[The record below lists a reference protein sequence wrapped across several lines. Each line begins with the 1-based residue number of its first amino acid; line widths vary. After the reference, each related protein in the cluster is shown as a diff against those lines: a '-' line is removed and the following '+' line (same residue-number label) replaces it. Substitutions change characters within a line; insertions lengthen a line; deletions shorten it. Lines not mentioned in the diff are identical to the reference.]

1 MSSGVS
7 QINFWQ
13 QEPLKT
19 AKEVLNKQ
27 ERESEQ
33 DRTDKG
39 TFLSYDVFLGLTI
52 FFGFFAIDHLYLRS
66 PMTFLAKIIVNI
78 LGLGVWWL
86 YDASQAFFNK
96 EVVKVFGLSVP
107 GMGPKG
113 IAAGVLTSDKP
124 DKKHL
129 NFLFYALALFFGGII
144 GLDSFLV
151 GNKQVGIIRLI
162 SFITIIFAP
171 VAIIWWLFNL
181 FKFFFKTKSVVETNW
196 EYFGAPSPL
205 SEDMSILDQI
215 ILKIPFL
222 SYFFGP
228 IKFVSNTV
236 DAVVTNPD
244 IILKGP
250 IGKAMSIASEAAGPI
265 VIPVT
270 SAVESASQAVSNV
283 ASVAKSSINLATATV
298 ETAGEIGKDVAQT
311 VKPLINLAEE
321 ASTLQSSLSPTAI
334 SDAAAKVISQQQGGS
349 NSSNALG
356 YVLLSVFSFITVSG
370 FVITYLRTK
379 KNGKSERNDE
389 PPEPRVL

>member
-19 AKEVLNKQ
+19 AKEVLNK
-27 ERESEQ
+27 EKRELEQ
-33 DRTDKG
+33 DTANKG

-52 FFGFFAIDHLYLRS
+52 FLGFFAIDHLYLRS

-78 LGLGVWWL
+78 FGLGVWWL

-96 EVVKVFGLSVP
+96 EVVKVFGLSIP

-129 NFLFYALALFFGGII
+129 NFLFYALALIFGGVI

-151 GNKQVGIIRLI
+151 GNKQAGIIRLI

-171 VAIIWWLFNL
+171 VAMIWWLFNL
-181 FKFFFKTKSVVETNW
+181 FKFFFQTKSVVETNW

-222 SYFFGP
+222 SYLLGP
-228 IKFVSNTV
+228 IKIASNTV
-236 DAVVTNPD
+236 QAVAENPD
-244 IILKGP
+244 IIIKGP
-250 IGKAMSIASEAAGPI
+250 IGKAISVASEAAGPV

-283 ASVAKSSINLATATV
+283 ASAAKSSINLATATV
-298 ETAGEIGKDVAQT
+298 ETAGEIGKDIAET
-311 VKPLINLAEE
+311 VKPLVNLADE
-321 ASTLQSSLSPTAI
+321 AVTIQSSLSPESI
-334 SDAAAKVISQQQGGS
+334 SAAATKALTQQQGGS
-349 NSSNALG
+349 DASNTLG
-356 YVLLSVFSFITVSG
+356 YVLLSVFSLIAVSG
-370 FVITYLRTK
+370 FVLTYLRTK
-379 KNGKSERNDE
+379 KNGKPERNDQ